1 MICTFLV
8 TIASLTLPILVSCS
22 LFYDACLFENV
33 DLSQKRPACFCT
45 SDIHD
50 FSPFPQLKA
59 KRVADGD
66 LKATFV
72 VATFPESILS
82 QN

>member
-1 MICTFLV
+1 M
-8 TIASLTLPILVSCS
+8 
-22 LFYDACLFENV
+22 
-33 DLSQKRPACFCT
+33 DLCQKQPVCFCT

-59 KRVADGD
+59 KRVADED

-72 VATFPESILS
+72 GASFPGSILS